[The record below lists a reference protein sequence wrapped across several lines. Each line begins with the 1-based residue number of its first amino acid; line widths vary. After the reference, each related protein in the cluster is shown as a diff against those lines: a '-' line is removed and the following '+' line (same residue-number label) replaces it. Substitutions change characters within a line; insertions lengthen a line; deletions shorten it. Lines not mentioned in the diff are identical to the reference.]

1 MGIKKDIF
9 IKKTKYPVDNSSVKS
24 SIEFSKAYMK
34 WLYMKADYFKRL
46 NKVESI
52 EGLEEQ
58 FVEYLNTLDCEN
70 YKDYI

>member
-9 IKKTKYPVDNSSVKS
+9 IKKTNYPLDNSSVKS

-34 WLYMKADYFKRL
+34 WLYAKANDFKKK
-46 NKVESI
+46 NKVESV

-58 FVEYLNTLDCEN
+58 FIEYLNALESEN